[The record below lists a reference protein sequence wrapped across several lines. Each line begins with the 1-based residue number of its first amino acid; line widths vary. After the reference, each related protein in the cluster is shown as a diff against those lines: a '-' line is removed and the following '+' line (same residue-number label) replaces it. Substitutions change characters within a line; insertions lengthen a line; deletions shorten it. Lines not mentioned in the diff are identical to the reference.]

1 MHKLY
6 LAKTYFPERYSCSLH
21 AKTLSMHQLLW
32 YFVSIVILTMYA
44 FYLNLLHSMDWSQ
57 WWEAK
62 FLLKFLAT
70 MSTAWVLTCIS
81 SLQCHAMGIPPRSFM
96 LSYSLSC
103 YILPQGVALWIP
115 FTLKTFFLICCYRK
129 CAVFLVVSVIHS
141 LLSVG
146 INLAG
151 GYMDKM
157 ELYWRDLSDLTCLAI
172 S

>member
-1 MHKLY
+1 
-6 LAKTYFPERYSCSLH
+6 
-21 AKTLSMHQLLW
+21 
-32 YFVSIVILTMYA
+32 
-44 FYLNLLHSMDWSQ
+44 MDWSQ

-70 MSTAWVLTCIS
+70 MSTAWVLTCFS

-115 FTLKTFFLICCYRK
+115 FTLKTFFLICCHRK
-129 CAVFLVVSVIHS
+129 YAVFLVVSVIHS

-151 GYMDKM
+151 GYRDKM
-157 ELYWRDLSDLTCLAI
+157 ELYSRDMRWVTSDTLQYPNCWQNKTI
-172 S
+172 SDTDNSFQVSEFGKTVIFLLVCFFINQS